1 MTGHSW
7 ASGCARMSHKIL
19 SILFRQVVYGNS
31 ADNAHHHKTG
41 DNAPIAPHVGG
52 GNAMVSPY
60 VCSPLGLG
68 ALLWL
73 VVLVHLTRPKR
84 PVTAPAAPTQAPK
97 PLTPTPP
104 RAQAPQPCE
113 GLPR

>member
-1 MTGHSW
+1 MG
-7 ASGCARMSHKIL
+7 AAAL
-19 SILFRQVVYGNS
+19 STRRWGNATVS
-31 ADNAHHHKTG
+31 
-41 DNAPIAPHVGG
+41 PHVF
-52 GNAMVSPY
+52 SQ
-60 VCSPLGLG
+60 LGLG

-84 PVTAPAAPTQAPK
+84 PVTAPATPTQAPK

-113 GLPR
+113 GLPQKPLCALGARATASPTAPPPLPPA